1 MNKKVTISLIIIL
14 FIFSGLVLVYFYN
27 KNYVDEPGVIEDN
40 QDDDGNND
48 DTINPDKINYKML
61 IIDNISTWGYYDD
74 KWYNLSPENIEEE
87 KYNVYINQD
96 YYGDFYLKFGTVWNL
111 FDNNKNFINYSGNLL
126 AFSDNFNINVQKFD
140 LLEVSITEIN
150 EISTILNYDIDFES
164 LTTNEVVNIDLDKN
178 GINDKIVNVS
188 NLDANSIQKKYFNLC
203 YVVLNN
209 EIQILINENVD
220 EKMLLLYP
228 KYNIEYILSFSN
240 NEYYSFIM
248 QEGYFSEVDSTKN
261 NLYAFSNNKYTKLF
275 GD

>member
-1 MNKKVTISLIIIL
+1 MNKKVSIVIIIIL
-14 FIFSGLVLVYFYN
+14 VAISVVFYAYY
-27 KNYVDEPGVIEDN
+27 YVNRDLGEEENP
-40 QDDDGNND
+40 GNNGNEGETPTEPVVID
-48 DTINPDKINYKML
+48 YDML
-61 IIDNISTWGYYDD
+61 VIDNISNWGYVDGRWRTLDIDEIEDNEFVVYVNHQYYGN
-74 KWYNLSPENIEEE
+74 YNL
-87 KYNVYINQD
+87 KY
-96 YYGDFYLKFGTVWNL
+96 GTIWNL
-111 FDNNKNFINYSGNLL
+111 FDDNNSYVEYYGDLIAYSN
-126 AFSDNFNINVQKFD
+126 DFNVVIPSYAVTNVTG
-140 LLEVSITEIN
+140 V
-150 EISTILNYDIDFES
+150 EISEITTILGHGFNS
-164 LTTNEVVNIDLDKN
+164 STLSTNEVVNIDLDSN
-178 GINDKIVNVS
+178 GIVDKIVNVS
-188 NLDANSIQKKYFNLC
+188 NLDSLEEEQYYFNLC